1 MERISKQKLKS
12 VMIAA
17 GLGTKKLAELTGL
30 TQPLISRFLKNEYS
44 TVRLPTLSKLSKAL
58 NVSAQDLISESD
70 SVAD

>member
-1 MERISKQKLKS
+1 
-12 VMIAA
+12 MIAA

-30 TQPLISRFLKNEYS
+30 TQPLISRFFKNEYS

-58 NVSAQDLISESD
+58 NVPADDLIAESD